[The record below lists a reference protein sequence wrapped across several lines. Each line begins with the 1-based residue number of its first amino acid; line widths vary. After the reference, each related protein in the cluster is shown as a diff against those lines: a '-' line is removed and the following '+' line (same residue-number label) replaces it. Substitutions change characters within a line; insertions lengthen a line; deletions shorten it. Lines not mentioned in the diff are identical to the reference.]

1 MNHKTII
8 CVVLAIL
15 AANQVFAQPYSL
27 KKIQEVNVR
36 HWTDRQTDSV
46 VVFKEYTIDTIVG
59 GDTVFF
65 VQFWHEEWLF
75 DSIGVLAKRCLEKE
89 YTNGL
94 VYRGLNNGYWQI
106 SDSKFSCFSEG
117 AIAVNIRLFYQGNYI
132 QTFFFNPGLDSFNP
146 GLDKYFFLKD
156 TLKFSKCPSDKNY
169 IDFFHPDTINVTVTK
184 DSFSIKLNDFLF
196 IKEETKYMNEVS
208 GDMEL
213 GLYNRKLKMFRD
225 SVERIG
231 TK

>member
-8 CVVLAIL
+8 CAVLAIL

-27 KKIQEVNVR
+27 KKIQKVDVR

-46 VVFKEYTIDTIVG
+46 IVFKEYTIDTIVG

-65 VQFWHEEWLF
+65 VQFWDEGWRF
-75 DSIGVLAKRCLEKE
+75 DSIGTLIKHCLQKE
-89 YTNGL
+89 YVSGYEYKGLRNG
-94 VYRGLNNGYWQI
+94 RWQI
-106 SDSKFSCFSEG
+106 SDLVCDCFSEG
-117 AIAVNIRLFYQGNYI
+117 TIATTSNLYYCGNDIVTFYTTPGN
-132 QTFFFNPGLDSFNP
+132 
-146 GLDKYFFLKD
+146 KHFFLQD
-156 TLKFSKCPSDKNY
+156 TLY
-169 IDFFHPDTINVTVTK
+169 FHSYPKDYKYSSFYDNIYPDTINAIVTK
-184 DSFSIKLNDFLF
+184 DSFSIKLNDILF
-196 IKEETKYMNEVS
+196 IKEETKYMYEVF